1 MGGLFG
7 KPNTPTPAAPPPVPT
22 PADPSIQAR
31 VNEEARLRSMGG
43 RASTYLTNPNSQLD
57 AEPSAARQLGAA

>member
-1 MGGLFG
+1 MGALFSPP
-7 KPNTPTPAAPPPVPT
+7 KAPTPAAPPPVPSS
-22 PADPSIQAR
+22 ADPTIQAK
-31 VNEEARLRSMGG
+31 VNEAARLRSMGG

>member
-1 MGGLFG
+1 MAGFFG
-7 KPNTPTPAAPPPVPT
+7 KPNTPTPAPPPAIPT
-22 PADPSIQAR
+22 LDTAANATAQNERAR
-31 VNEEARLRSMGG
+31 RYAMGG

>member
-7 KPNTPTPAAPPPVPT
+7 KPDTPMPGAPPPP
-22 PADPSIQAR
+22 PSLADPAIQAK
-31 VNEEARLRSMGG
+31 VNEEARLRAMSG
-43 RASTYLTNPNSQLD
+43 RASTYLTNPNSQVE